1 MRVRFLHFLRLLVLA
16 ALLLPLQTWAG
27 EEGEKASA
35 EKPKPKE
42 SGPPKEGGEEGGEG
56 KSEGEP
62 SQFIKLPTFIIPV
75 IQDRQLVTAYSVDIT
90 IETTSKEIAHE
101 VHPFKP
107 RLIDALFAD
116 MYSVFCLVWS
126 PDTRVLLKDLKSRLL
141 RVSQKVAGT
150 KRIRSV
156 LIQNFGE
163 QFNRRGP

>member
-1 MRVRFLHFLRLLVLA
+1 MARFLYVPLLVMLT
-16 ALLLPLQTWAG
+16 ALSLSLSTWAN
-27 EEGEKASA
+27 EEGEKAST
-35 EKPKPKE
+35 EKSKPKG
-42 SGPPKEGGEEGGEG
+42 STPPKEGGEEGGEE

-62 SQFIKLPTFIIPV
+62 SQFVKLPTFIIPV
-75 IQDRQLVTAYSVDIT
+75 IQDRQIVTAYSVDIT
-90 IETTSKEIAHE
+90 IEATSKEIAQE
-101 VHPFKP
+101 IHPFKP

-141 RVSQKVAGT
+141 RVAQKVAGA
-150 KRIRSV
+150 KRVRSV